1 MSETQ
6 ARLTRFAG
14 ESWSTALSM
23 HARVVGALV
32 MRDLQTRFGSGYAG
46 FLLSLVMPLGHLGI
60 ALAILTV
67 IGRIP
72 PIGGR
77 PLTFLMTGI
86 LPFVLWFYCH
96 KQMMLSI
103 IQNRPL
109 LYFPGVD
116 FFDIL
121 FARGI
126 VEVVTGSLIVASIL
140 TTISIL
146 GYDIIPSN
154 VHLFTY
160 SLITAWF
167 FGFATGLIFGSLGLL
182 WAPLIMLGS
191 LLGPL
196 FWISS
201 GILYLPTSL
210 PDRLQ
215 EMLQFFPLCQI
226 VDMVRVAYFNE
237 YQSTFSDPFLLFC
250 IIIGMIL
257 FGLSAVVV
265 ARKIGGA

>member
-96 KQMMLSI
+96 RQMMLSI
-103 IQNRPL
+103 QQNKPL

-121 FARGI
+121 FARAT
-126 VEVVTGSLIVASIL
+126 VEIASGTLVVVSM
-140 TTISIL
+140 ISTLAIF
-146 GYDIIPSN
+146 GYDVSP
-154 VHLFTY
+154 VHLPGFTY
-160 SLITAWF
+160 ALIAAWF
-167 FGFATGLIFGSLGLL
+167 LGIATGLIFASLGLL
-182 WAPLIMLGS
+182 WMPLIMAGS

-201 GILYLPTSL
+201 GVLYLPTSL
-210 PDRLQ
+210 PERLQ
-215 EMLQFFPLCQI
+215 TILQYFPLCQI
-226 VDMVRVAYFNE
+226 VDGVRVAYFDE
-237 YQSTFSDPFLLFC
+237 YQSSFYDPSLLFV
-250 IIIGMIL
+250 IVLGMSF
-257 FGLSAVVV
+257 FGLALVVV
-265 ARKIGGA
+265 ARRIGSA